1 MASLNSKAGS
11 DHVGA
16 WQSWII
22 EDSWRGMVSLQARL
36 IKSWQGLCGSYRVLE
51 DVEGHC
57 YLWLVVPAQPGGA
70 VRQRLVC
77 FADADSLEAELD
89 SLAWPAWTPA
99 AASTT
104 CH

>member
-1 MASLNSKAGS
+1 MDIWNKLRDLGDRLGIVELAP
-11 DHVGA
+11 
-16 WQSWII
+16 
-22 EDSWRGMVSLQARL
+22 AR
-36 IKSWQGLCGSYRVLE
+36 
-51 DVEGHC
+51 
-57 YLWLVVPAQPGGA
+57 PGGA